1 MKQTEDDQFRLL
13 VKYVNAGADLA
24 EQVERDLAKGDKISM
39 ATTERL
45 VKFKKAAIAAAGLIN
60 RFMDAEEQFEN

>member
-24 EQVERDLAKGDKISM
+24 EQLERDLAKGNKISM

-45 VKFKKAAIAAAGLIN
+45 VKFKKAAVAAAMLIN

>member
-24 EQVERDLAKGDKISM
+24 EQLERDLKNGNKISM

-45 VKFKKAAIAAAGLIN
+45 VKFKRAAILAAGLIN
-60 RFMDAEEQFEN
+60 RFMDAEDKYEN